1 MLTRQRKFWFVALIV
16 VLAFALVSCG
26 GGATQAPSSSGG
38 STGGNTPSGG
48 AAASQVVITTDSQG
62 KTVEMKVGQ
71 QLLVKLGTEGNC
83 KVDVTPTFLLNSV
96 EGATLAAGEQ
106 ALYEAKMQGAATVQA
121 TCDNSKQY
129 NISVKIS
136 PAD

>member
-1 MLTRQRKFWFVALIV
+1 MLKRQRKFWYAVLIV

-26 GGATQAPSSSGG
+26 GGATQAPTSGG
-38 STGGNTPSGG
+38 STGGNETGGG

-83 KVDVTPTFLLNSV
+83 KVDVTPTFLLNEV
-96 EGATLAAGEQ
+96 TGTPLNAGEQ
-106 ALYEAKMQGAATVQA
+106 GLFEAKMQGSATVQA

-136 PAD
+136 PAQ